1 MTFPELVSAYLNE
14 GNDTLK
20 NKIVDYLNTN
30 NFSEED
36 WISII
41 HLLFNPYSNTVSAL
55 AWLALIANSHQ
66 EEELAKSLDLNPGQ
80 FSELFQS
87 RLRRASFPV
96 VDQQSNGVLAE
107 VLFFL
112 SVQPNPEPSVL
123 IKSMLNKPIS
133 LLN

>member
-14 GNDTLK
+14 GNDLLK

-36 WISII
+36 WSSIT

-87 RLRRASFPV
+87 RLRKAS
-96 VDQQSNGVLAE
+96 
-107 VLFFL
+107 
-112 SVQPNPEPSVL
+112 
-123 IKSMLNKPIS
+123 
-133 LLN
+133 